1 MAQLVSILFF
11 SVALVGAFA
20 LIAGMLRSE
29 WARITAV
36 LCGEALDQ
44 ARAIADAPARVRVRA
59 WNQAEARRALP
70 QLRAA
75 A

>member
-11 SVALVGAFA
+11 SVALTGAFA

-29 WARITAV
+29 WTRLSVV
-36 LCGEALDQ
+36 LSGEALGR
-44 ARAIADAPARVRVRA
+44 ARAIADAQARVRVRA